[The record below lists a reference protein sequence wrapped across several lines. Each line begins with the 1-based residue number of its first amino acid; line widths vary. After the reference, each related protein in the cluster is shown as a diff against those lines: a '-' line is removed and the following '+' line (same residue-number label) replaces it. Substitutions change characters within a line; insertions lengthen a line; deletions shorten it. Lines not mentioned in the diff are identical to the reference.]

1 MLYIHPWAGALNFP
15 GVLGT
20 SWAKKLKTWQVYH
33 GGQDLVPVASLLNAY
48 IQKEFGG
55 RGNTETKWYKDILM
69 FAVKKKQQMQYRN
82 RIILSRLDNLEMTSW
97 NFTMFLKMLGFRK
110 PAKESCSV
118 EVILIQSI

>member
-1 MLYIHPWAGALNFP
+1 
-15 GVLGT
+15 
-20 SWAKKLKTWQVYH
+20 
-33 GGQDLVPVASLLNAY
+33 
-48 IQKEFGG
+48 
-55 RGNTETKWYKDILM
+55 M

-97 NFTMFLKMLGFRK
+97 NFTMFLKMFGFRK